1 MNFNLEFIKGVFLV
15 SFCYHG
21 HYGSCKS
28 ETLALLF
35 NLYMLKFNGKPPVG
49 PIKDIIDAF

>member
-1 MNFNLEFIKGVFLV
+1 MKGVFLV

-21 HYGSCKS
+21 HYVSCKS
-28 ETLALLF
+28 KTLALLY